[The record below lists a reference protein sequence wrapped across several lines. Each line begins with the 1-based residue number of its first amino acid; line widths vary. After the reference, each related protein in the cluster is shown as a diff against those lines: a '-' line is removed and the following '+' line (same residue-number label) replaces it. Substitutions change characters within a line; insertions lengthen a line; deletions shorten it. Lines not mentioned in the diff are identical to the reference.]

1 MTEPMPREPVT
12 RGHATFQSAYPPS
25 EETFAG
31 DIMLRLAG
39 GVWEDTD
46 EIRDHF
52 VETAEDID
60 DYYPDGPASADD
72 VPAIFDR
79 VLAEYRRVVTDVSYD
94 AAFLTALPELLLS
107 RGIVM
112 SWGDGF
118 DTGEAVEYAAELAEV
133 ARDEG
138 YSVRGGAVAQL
149 LAGKAADRW
158 GAQRPT
164 LVAYGTIMLAGLGL
178 FFGSGH
184 VMGLFFFGVLAL
196 LPCKQQGRRSAQQ
209 KQPEQPNSQP

>member
-1 MTEPMPREPVT
+1 MSQPMQREPVT
-12 RGHATFQSAYPPS
+12 RGHATVQSAYPPS

-46 EIRDHF
+46 EIRDHL

-60 DYYPDGPASADD
+60 DYYPDGPASVDD
-72 VPAIFDR
+72 VPEIFDR

-133 ARDEG
+133 ARVEG
-138 YSVRGGAVAQL
+138 YSVRGYAYVHTQDIDRLVMTGHLFVGFGVFGDRDDAAARAIGQEIVDIL
-149 LAGKAADRW
+149 RAADLPAEW
-158 GAQRPT
+158 T
-164 LVAYGTIMLAGLGL
+164 
-178 FFGSGH
+178 GSPD
-184 VMGLFFFGVLAL
+184 A
-196 LPCKQQGRRSAQQ
+196 RI
-209 KQPEQPNSQP
+209 ESQPLLYEFPIDD